1 MISAWSECG
10 SVFRAGDL
18 NTEEQGSNPKL
29 RVLNEFVLSDTR
41 GKFTTLC
48 K

>member
-1 MISAWSECG
+1 MDRVIQKNH
-10 SVFRAGDL
+10 AGDL
-18 NTEEQGSNPKL
+18 NTEDLGSNPRL
-29 RVLNEFVLSDTR
+29 RLLSGFVLGDTR